1 MHCRRHRVPA
11 VRAAAR
17 LHPFFALPLA
27 GPRAAFV
34 IATGVLLSQ
43 ASFCVRCRE
52 PRITQ
57 LAPPIAP
64 TGNYVSNFF
73 RVAPE
78 GRRFFCLLCCESR
91 PASVESASCP
101 TWLSSRPHPF
111 LCFAA
116 TAAGG
121 ELPFTVRRSFLAS
134 TGSFSATAA
143 LRSPVPCA
151 RRPRSRLGIPARLRR
166 SGGRHRFRQAFIH
179 ARRTAL
185 VQSSLHDSAASTGPA
200 SFVTDPDH
208 ALPFS
213 PPTNCSKKPPPR
225 LKYQS
230 RSRPDRRHASFRQ
243 TPRRRISDNI

>member
-1 MHCRRHRVPA
+1 MFRSSLRAPASGLQPATPVAGLVFCFASDMGSTLPA
-11 VRAAAR
+11 VGASACHRASFHHRFAVLRVTPPCTVAATASLR
-17 LHPFFALPLA
+17 SGLQHALTIACALSLA

-101 TWLSSRPHPF
+101 TWLSSCPQPF

-116 TAAGG
+116 TAAGEG
-121 ELPFTVRRSFLAS
+121 FCLT
-134 TGSFSATAA
+134 
-143 LRSPVPCA
+143 
-151 RRPRSRLGIPARLRR
+151 
-166 SGGRHRFRQAFIH
+166 
-179 ARRTAL
+179 
-185 VQSSLHDSAASTGPA
+185 
-200 SFVTDPDH
+200 FVG
-208 ALPFS
+208 
-213 PPTNCSKKPPPR
+213 
-225 LKYQS
+225 
-230 RSRPDRRHASFRQ
+230 
-243 TPRRRISDNI
+243 